1 MPVDQYIG
9 GIEHAILHLLY
20 SRFFM
25 RALSYKNKNI
35 NIKEPFAG
43 LFTQGMVCHE
53 TYKDKNGKW
62 LSLDEIVLKDNKK
75 FYLKNKPDEEV
86 KVGKSESMSKSKKNT
101 IDPEKIM
108 KSYGADAV
116 RVFILSDSP
125 PEKDIQWSDQG
136 MNASYKLIQKLWT
149 LHTHIKEKLAQKKN
163 LSINEKTEDINKF
176 TNILIDKI
184 TKNLEKFNYNV
195 IIANF
200 YETYN
205 YLAKTIDKNLELKQF
220 EENYYKILQLM
231 FPIIPH
237 FASECIQDLNK
248 SLNYKWPEVNKKFLD
263 ENKVKIVIQINGKKR
278 SILEENKGVNEKAL
292 MDRIKKLD
300 VFEKYIK
307 DKNICKTILI
317 KDRLINF
324 IIK

>member
-1 MPVDQYIG
+1 
-9 GIEHAILHLLY
+9 
-20 SRFFM
+20 M
-25 RALSYKNKNI
+25 RALSYKNENLNI
-35 NIKEPFAG
+35 SEPFAG

-62 LSLDEIVLKDNKK
+62 LSLDEVILKNDKK
-75 FYLKNKPDEEV
+75 FYLKNNPREEV
-86 KVGKSESMSKSKKNT
+86 RVGKSESMSKSKKNT
-101 IDPEKIM
+101 IDPEQIM
-108 KSYGADAV
+108 KNYGADAV
-116 RVFILSDSP
+116 RIFILSDSP

-136 MNASYKLIQKLWT
+136 MNASYKLIQKLWA
-149 LHTHIKEKLAQKKN
+149 LHSTIKGKLVKKTI
-163 LSINEKTEDINKF
+163 LSSNDKVEDIDKF
-176 TNILIDKI
+176 TNLLIDKI

-195 IIANF
+195 IIANL

-205 YLAKTIDKNLELKQF
+205 FLVKIVDKNLDLKKF

-248 SLNYKWPEVNKKFLD
+248 SLEYKWPEVERKFLNED
-263 ENKVKIVIQINGKKR
+263 EINIVIQINGKKR
-278 SILEENKGVNEKAL
+278 AIILEKKGASKDALIEKIKKIDTLKKYIENK
-292 MDRIKKLD
+292 
-300 VFEKYIK
+300 
-307 DKNICKTILI
+307 NIHKTILV